1 MTCKYG
7 RTRVLPI
14 PRLREFL
21 ESGLCTLTN
30 KIEQKL
36 ILRQKWC
43 NTGIQLFAECSTL
56 VALGKVL
63 LSLMTAFT
71 KSWTHGT
78 KIHSA
83 KKLVP
88 SAKHSANNDPRQR
101 SVSGRLKLTVVIFAE
116 RRALALGKEV
126 SLLSVRCLTLGTVC
140 FAECPMILGK
150 VYFYFFF
157 LSSTKLCVVYSYT
170 RWDIIFLSVVHTLW
184 DNLVWTC

>member
-1 MTCKYG
+1 
-7 RTRVLPI
+7 
-14 PRLREFL
+14 
-21 ESGLCTLTN
+21 
-30 KIEQKL
+30 
-36 ILRQKWC
+36 
-43 NTGIQLFAECSTL
+43 
-56 VALGKVL
+56 
-63 LSLMTAFT
+63 MTAFT

-170 RWDIIFLSVVHTLW
+170 R
-184 DNLVWTC
+184 